1 MNHPPL
7 ILEIKGNSLDDGPGI
22 RTVVFFKGCPLSCV
36 WCHNPESKSRGPEI
50 SFDAKACIACDTCLE
65 TCSKGG
71 LSRDSAWF
79 VDRDKCDLCFDCVD
93 PCPSEALSIVGREM
107 GIDEVTAQILKDKP
121 FFKTSGGGVTL
132 SGGEPL
138 MDMKYVSELMHRL
151 KEEEIH
157 SLIETC
163 GLFNF
168 TQFEALILPYVH
180 TIYMDI
186 KLFDP
191 DEHRKYCGTDNT
203 VILKNFKKLQRLSVE
218 KGFELLPR
226 VPLIPDI
233 TDTDSNLQGIAD
245 FLKANQ
251 VKKAQVLPYNPL
263 WHEKCD
269 KIGAKNHYRDQ
280 ENMTAWLASEKVE
293 SCKEIFRRLGIEVI

>member
-1 MNHPPL
+1 MNHPTL

-36 WCHNPESKSRGPEI
+36 WCHNPESKSRQVEI
-50 SFDAKACIACDTCLE
+50 SFDSKACIGCNTCID
-65 TCSKGG
+65 TCSKDA
-71 LSRDSAWF
+71 LSRDLPNF
-79 VDRDKCDLCFDCVD
+79 IHRDRCDLCFDCVA
-93 PCPSEALSIVGREM
+93 PCPSEALTAVGKEMSINDVLQ
-107 GIDEVTAQILKDKP
+107 VILKDKP

-138 MDMKYVSELMHRL
+138 WNMAYVSGLIQELAR
-151 KEEEIH
+151 ENVPT
-157 SLIETC
+157 LIETC

-186 KLFDP
+186 KLINP
-191 DEHRKYCGTDNT
+191 DEHRTYCGTDNT
-203 VILKNFKKLQRLSVE
+203 VILKNFQKLHQLSQE

-233 TDTDSNLQGIAD
+233 TDTDSNLQGIAQ
-245 FLKANQ
+245 FL
-251 VKKAQVLPYNPL
+251 VKTGAEKIQLLAYNPL

-269 KIGAKNHYRDQ
+269 KIGAENQYKNI
-280 ENMTAWLASEKVE
+280 EIMTQWIPGRKVE
-293 SCKEIFRRLGIEVI
+293 YSKKIFKQNGIEVI